1 MCTCRQTGKI
11 PVHGQGRMFDYT
23 FECTTAG
30 GRKYTDKIRQSN
42 DTMAKSLIEQR
53 CEDENEG

>member
-30 GRKYTDKIRQSN
+30 GTQIYRQ
-42 DTMAKSLIEQR
+42 DPPIE
-53 CEDENEG
+53 

>member
-1 MCTCRQTGKI
+1 
-11 PVHGQGRMFDYT
+11 MFDYT